1 MKLKKLIKELDNDD
15 FYLSLYIENRRVYGD
30 FCYNCDTTL
39 KKYSECEVLDIEPLE
54 NSNIVKVKL
63 EKCEEEEIV
72 DKPILEE
79 KEEKTKNG
87 NKRRNTTSKKS
98 SRLS

>member
-1 MKLKKLIKELDNDD
+1 MKLKKLIKELGDEY
-15 FYLSLYIENRRVYGD
+15 FYLSLYFDKMRVFGD
-30 FCYNCDTTL
+30 FCYNQETTL
-39 KKYSECEVLDIEPLE
+39 KEYLDCEVLDIEPME
-54 NSNIVKVKL
+54 NSKIIKVKL
-63 EKCEEEEIV
+63 EKYVEKKIV
-72 DKPILEE
+72 DKPILEG